1 MKIIYDHQLFSN
13 QNFGGP
19 SRYFTELII
28 ELIKIKSEPVILSS
42 INNNIFLK
50 SIPSKFK
57 KEFFLSFKKNILTN
71 NFYNFFSKYYFNK
84 LNYDLYHLT
93 YYDLCFSDKK
103 PKVITVYDLIHEKF
117 NQEFNFKEFPKR
129 EIFKKIDYFFF
140 ISHNTKNDLI
150 EYYNIDEN
158 KISVT
163 YLASSIKASKKNL
176 KFISKPF
183 LLYVGSRKR
192 YKNFRLLLK
201 AYSKLD
207 KIKNDFDII
216 CFGGGKFLKEEINY
230 IRELSIKIES
240 IRQID
245 GTDEMLSN
253 LYLNATVLIYPSK
266 YEGFGIPI
274 LEAMSLGC
282 PVISS
287 NVSSLPEVYGDAAL
301 GFSPNSSDELINCI
315 NEVLFDKFQREK
327 LIEKGFKRNNLFSW
341 KKCAQQT
348 NDVYE
353 KLI

>member
-1 MKIIYDHQLFSN
+1 MKILYDHQIFTN
-13 QNFGGP
+13 QRFGGP
-19 SRYFTELII
+19 SRYYTELIK
-28 ELIKIKSEPVILSS
+28 ELIKIKNEPIVISP
-42 INNNIFLK
+42 INNNIYLET
-50 SIPSKFK
+50 IPSKFK
-57 KEFFLSFKKNILTN
+57 KEFFLSFQKNVLLNKLN
-71 NFYNFFSKYYFNK
+71 NLISKYYFNK

-93 YYDLCFSDKK
+93 YYDLCFSEKK
-103 PKVITVYDLIHEKF
+103 PRVITVYDLIHEKF
-117 NQEFNFKEFPKR
+117 NKEFNFNEFPKR
-129 EIFKKIDYFFF
+129 EIFKKVDHFFC
-140 ISHNTKNDLI
+140 ISQNTKKDLM
-150 EYYNIDEN
+150 EYYNIDES

-163 YLASSIKASKKNL
+163 YLASSIRASKKNL
-176 KFISKPF
+176 KSYSKPF

-192 YKNFRLLLK
+192 YKNFRLLLE

-207 KIKNDFDII
+207 KIKKDFDII

-230 IRELSIKIES
+230 IKELSIKIES
-240 IRQID
+240 IQQIE
-245 GTDEMLSN
+245 GSDEILSN

-287 NVSSLPEVYGDAAL
+287 NVSSLPEVYGNAAL

-315 NEVLFDKFQREK
+315 NKVVFDNFQRDQ
-327 LIEKGFKRNNLFSW
+327 LIEKGLKRKNLFSW

-348 NDVYE
+348 NDIYK

>member
-1 MKIIYDHQLFSN
+1 MKILYDHQIFTN
-13 QNFGGP
+13 QRFGGP
-19 SRYFTELII
+19 SRYYTELIK
-28 ELIKIKSEPVILSS
+28 ELIKIKNEPIVISP
-42 INNNIFLK
+42 INNNIYLET
-50 SIPSKFK
+50 IPSKFK
-57 KEFFLSFKKNILTN
+57 KEFFLSFQKNVLLNKLN
-71 NFYNFFSKYYFNK
+71 NLISKYYFNK

-93 YYDLCFSDKK
+93 YYDLCFSEKK
-103 PKVITVYDLIHEKF
+103 PRVITVYDLIHEKF
-117 NQEFNFKEFPKR
+117 NKEFNFNEFPKR
-129 EIFKKIDYFFF
+129 EIFKKVDHFFC
-140 ISHNTKNDLI
+140 ISQNTKKDLM
-150 EYYNIDEN
+150 EYYNIDES

-163 YLASSIKASKKNL
+163 YLASSIRASKKNL
-176 KFISKPF
+176 KSYSKPF

-192 YKNFRLLLK
+192 YKNFRLLLE

-207 KIKNDFDII
+207 KIKKDFDII

-230 IRELSIKIES
+230 IKELSIKIDS
-240 IRQID
+240 IQQIE
-245 GTDEMLSN
+245 GSDEILSN

-287 NVSSLPEVYGDAAL
+287 NVSSLPEVYGNAAL

-315 NEVLFDKFQREK
+315 NKVVFDNFQRDQ
-327 LIEKGFKRNNLFSW
+327 LIEKGLKRKNLFSW

-348 NDVYE
+348 NDIYK